1 MNIERSLNN
10 DALIIIV
17 RCPCAAM
24 ASRPPLLLRDL
35 PRGLMWPNPSSSQ
48 EHVLE
53 VARRGIQ
60 VV

>member
-1 MNIERSLNN
+1 MDIQRSLNN
-10 DALIIIV
+10 GALITIV

-24 ASRPPLLLRDL
+24 ASPPPLFLRDL

-53 VARRGIQ
+53 VARRGI
-60 VV
+60 V